1 MAHRN
6 LLTDDQQLERFLKT
20 GTQGTFF
27 LPGKNK
33 VFQRRNILTIMIDGG
48 RGKEAV
54 DAIVRINREKTYLK
68 REPLLFF
75 LAEAANSSD
84 AETKK
89 AAYACLNEVCT
100 TPTDLFIFLKHIKIL
115 SQLTKGWGRAL
126 RRAVC
131 SWYNSKDPMV
141 LAELVTRY
149 NNVEKWSHQDA
160 FRMSHIKP
168 ANESKSEVSHF
179 QKSYVNAHL

>member
-1 MAHRN
+1 MAHRT
-6 LLTDDQQLERFLKT
+6 LLTDDQQLDRYLKT

-54 DAIVRINREKTYLK
+54 DAIVRVNREKTYLK
-68 REPLLFF
+68 REPMLFF
-75 LAEAANSSD
+75 LALAAHSSD

-89 AAYACLNEVCT
+89 AAYACLNEVCA
-100 TPTDLFIFLKHIKIL
+100 TPTDLLTFLKHIKIL
-115 SQLTKGWGRAL
+115 NQLTKGWGRAL

-131 SWYNSKDPMV
+131 SWYTTKDPVV

-149 NNVEKWSHQDA
+149 NKLGNWSHQDA
-160 FRMSHIKP
+160 LRMSHIKP
-168 ANESKSEVSHF
+168 ENESK
-179 QKSYVNAHL
+179 

>member
-6 LLTDDQQLERFLKT
+6 LLTDEEQLDRFLKT

-54 DAIVRINREKTYLK
+54 DTLVRVNREKTFLK
-68 REPLLFF
+68 KEPMLFF
-75 LAEAANSSD
+75 LAEAAISSD

-89 AAYACLNEVCT
+89 AAYACLNEVCS
-100 TPTDLFIFLKHIKIL
+100 TPEDLFIFLKHIKIL
-115 SQLTKGWGRAL
+115 SMLTKGWGRAL

-141 LAELVTRY
+141 LAELVTQY
-149 NNVEKWSHQDA
+149 THVEKWNHQDA

-168 ANESKSEVSHF
+168 ANESKSEKVVQNIF
-179 QKSYVNAHL
+179 KEIKF

>member
-6 LLTDDQQLERFLKT
+6 LLTDEEQLDRFLKT

-33 VFQRRNILTIMIDGG
+33 AWQRRNILTIMIDGG

-54 DAIVRINREKTYLK
+54 DALVRVNRDKTYFK
-68 REPLLFF
+68 KEPILFF
-75 LAEAANSSD
+75 LAEAAVSTD
-84 AETKK
+84 IETKK
-89 AAYACLNEVCT
+89 AAYASVNEVCA
-100 TPTDLFIFLKHIKIL
+100 TPEDLFIFFKHIKVL
-115 SQLTKGWGRAL
+115 SQLTKGWGRGL

-131 SWYNSKDPMV
+131 TWYNSKDPMV

-149 NNVEKWSHQDA
+149 NNVDKWSHQDA

-168 ANESKSEVSHF
+168 VNESKFV
-179 QKSYVNAHL
+179 KI